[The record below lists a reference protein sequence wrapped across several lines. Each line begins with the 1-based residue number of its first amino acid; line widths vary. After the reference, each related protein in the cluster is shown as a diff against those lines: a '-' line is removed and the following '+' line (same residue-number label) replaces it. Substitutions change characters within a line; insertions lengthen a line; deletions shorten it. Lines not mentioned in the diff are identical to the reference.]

1 MTRRRKILLTAGIVL
16 GLAILLPVIHHYQL
30 RAATE
35 AYIAQLKAKG
45 EPMELAQVIP
55 PPVPPEQN
63 SADTFHA
70 AIALMN
76 FDKGLLATNSVSGMR
91 MVAPGRAMVQ
101 WQQPDVRD
109 SYATNSWEN
118 FTAAVAQNAK
128 ALTTL
133 QQIIEKP
140 EFDFQI
146 KYDRGIADINF
157 TNFYLAES
165 KRSAQRL
172 ESAALSALHQGDTAA
187 AVKNLRAM
195 LALVKAMRDERLIIS
210 ELVRI
215 AITAMAQTVT
225 WEILQAPNLT
235 DEQLA
240 AMQQDWMDLNF
251 IQGEENAMA
260 MEFVSGRI
268 TTAKWRNSSAVL
280 QDYLDEWERAGL
292 SDHPETALDALKV
305 RAKVFLWRYW
315 WSYPDEVRT

>member
-35 AYIAQLKAKG
+35 VYIAQLKAKG

-118 FTAAVAQNAK
+118 FTAAVAQ
-128 ALTTL
+128 T
-133 QQIIEKP
+133 P
-140 EFDFQI
+140 
-146 KYDRGIADINF
+146 
-157 TNFYLAES
+157 
-165 KRSAQRL
+165 RL
-172 ESAALSALHQGDTAA
+172 
-187 AVKNLRAM
+187 
-195 LALVKAMRDERLIIS
+195 
-210 ELVRI
+210 
-215 AITAMAQTVT
+215 
-225 WEILQAPNLT
+225 
-235 DEQLA
+235 
-240 AMQQDWMDLNF
+240 
-251 IQGEENAMA
+251 
-260 MEFVSGRI
+260 
-268 TTAKWRNSSAVL
+268 
-280 QDYLDEWERAGL
+280 
-292 SDHPETALDALKV
+292 
-305 RAKVFLWRYW
+305 
-315 WSYPDEVRT
+315 